1 MEALAGED
9 WQRRILSSLRD
20 FDMFPLHAIAPTSS
34 SSPSTVVQMTKLSVR
49 VGSEKGKMEMFKIL
63 GLGPLRESIKVG

>member
-49 VGSEKGKMEMFKIL
+49 VGIEKGKWKC
-63 GLGPLRESIKVG
+63 LRYWA